1 MTDGAW
7 RCRYAVIDG
16 EIREDI
22 TIAYKAGKITSI
34 GEPVQGARDVDALV
48 IPGLANCHSHA
59 FHRALRGRTQRGRGS
74 FWTWRE
80 QMYSVAA
87 KLNPDSYFALA
98 QATYAEM
105 ALAGITS
112 VGEFHYLHHDIG
124 GKPYA
129 DSNVMGMVLIAAAAS
144 VGIRITLLDTC
155 YVAGGVGTP
164 LAGTQ
169 LRFSDGDAD
178 QWAQRVDALQGSD
191 SARIGAAVHSVRG
204 VPAAQIPL
212 IAQWA
217 QDHQA
222 PLHVHLSEQVKEND
236 ACFAHY
242 EKTPTQ
248 VLADAG
254 ALGSQTSAVHAT
266 HLGETDIKL
275 LGGSRTAACFCPT
288 TERDLADGIGPAR
301 SLVDAGSPL
310 SLGSDSH
317 AVIDLFE
324 EARAVELNTR
334 LQTTERGHFS
344 AAELLYAATRTGQQ
358 SIGWDDAGSIAVGR
372 RADFVALRLDSVRMA
387 GARADSA
394 IELAIFAAS
403 APDVSDVLVDGEI
416 VVENGEHVL
425 LPNVSGALADS
436 IGALI

>member
-1 MTDGAW
+1 MTEGAW

-16 EIREDI
+16 EVREDV
-22 TIAYKAGKITSI
+22 TIAYAAGKITSI
-34 GEPVQGARDVDALV
+34 GETVQGARDVNAVV

-59 FHRALRGRTQRGRGS
+59 FHRALRGRTQRERGS

-87 KLNPDSYFALA
+87 KLNPESYFALA

-129 DSNVMGMVLIAAAAS
+129 ESNAMGAALIAAAAS

-178 QWAQRVDALQGSD
+178 QWAQRVDALQGGD

-217 QDHQA
+217 QQRQA
-222 PLHVHLSEQVKEND
+222 PLHVHLSEQVKE
-236 ACFAHY
+236 
-242 EKTPTQ
+242 
-248 VLADAG
+248 
-254 ALGSQTSAVHAT
+254 
-266 HLGETDIKL
+266 
-275 LGGSRTAACFCPT
+275 
-288 TERDLADGIGPAR
+288 
-301 SLVDAGSPL
+301 
-310 SLGSDSH
+310 
-317 AVIDLFE
+317 
-324 EARAVELNTR
+324 
-334 LQTTERGHFS
+334 
-344 AAELLYAATRTGQQ
+344 
-358 SIGWDDAGSIAVGR
+358 
-372 RADFVALRLDSVRMA
+372 
-387 GARADSA
+387 
-394 IELAIFAAS
+394 
-403 APDVSDVLVDGEI
+403 
-416 VVENGEHVL
+416 
-425 LPNVSGALADS
+425 
-436 IGALI
+436 